1 MTLETFQEIAKRTL
15 AEKDKE
21 KKYEWSRW
29 WPEQTLSN
37 AVFSYYQVTL
47 LKSDDST
54 IIETLAISSD
64 RSEEDAETEVAK
76 WLDEQLKYRS
86 QKC

>member
-1 MTLETFQEIAKRTL
+1 MTLEAFQEIAKRRL
-15 AEKDKE
+15 AEKDQE
-21 KKYEWSRW
+21 KKYVWSRW
-29 WPEQTLSN
+29 WPEHTLQN

-64 RSEEDAETEVAK
+64 RSEEDAETEVAE
-76 WLDEQLKYRS
+76 WLDAQIK
-86 QKC
+86 